1 MRETLNTERLVLRQP
16 VITDAV
22 RMSALLTDEDI
33 VRMTCTIPYPYLPLA
48 AEFWIIQHAA
58 NRRLGNSF
66 GYAISQGGGEI
77 MGVMD
82 LFTNGDGDKEIGY
95 WIGRPYWGNG
105 FITEAAQ
112 AVLDEGFRTFDVDY
126 IDAGYFYD
134 NPASGRVLEK
144 LGFERKEMGSNLY
157 SVARGERAAGI
168 ELRLPRPETI
178 KPVKSKA
185 QHQALRSQKT
195 A

>member
-16 VITDAV
+16 VITDAAN
-22 RMSALLTDEDI
+22 MSTLLTDKDI
-33 VRMTCTIPYPYLPLA
+33 VRMTCTIPYPFVALA
-48 AEFWIIQHAA
+48 AEFWIMQHAA
-58 NRRLGNSF
+58 SRRLGNSY
-66 GYAISQGGGEI
+66 GYAITKDGGDI

-82 LFTNGDGDKEIGY
+82 LFTNGEGDKEIGY

-144 LGFERKEMGSNLY
+144 LGFERKDMGSNLY
-157 SVARGERAAGI
+157 SVARGECAAGI
-168 ELRLPRPETI
+168 ELRLPRPATI
-178 KPVKSKA
+178 KPVISEV
-185 QHQALRSQKT
+185 QNQALQV
-195 A
+195 